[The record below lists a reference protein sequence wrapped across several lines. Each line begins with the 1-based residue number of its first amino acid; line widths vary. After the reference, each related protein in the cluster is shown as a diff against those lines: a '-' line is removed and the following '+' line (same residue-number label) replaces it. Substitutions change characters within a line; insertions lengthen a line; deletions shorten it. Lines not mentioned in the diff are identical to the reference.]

1 MRVKADSKPKYRY
14 EEDAIARAVGVV
26 RQRLH
31 KARAALANRH
41 VANRAGMSETVV
53 RLWGL
58 SGGRVVYSRAG
69 VLALLDAIGVGLLKQ
84 KDVSASGKLDE
95 WGRKTLEDVLQAS
108 DVWAVAPAVDGGGP
122 AEVKVDGEAEG
133 LVRLVVV
140 GLVPNPG
147 VLKASVMGAGWSVGE
162 TVVRVLVK
170 VGQRFVKGDEVVGR
184 AIEGRAGF
192 YRMVGEPV
200 RKG

>member
-1 MRVKADSKPKYRY
+1 MRVKADSKPVFRY

-31 KARAALANRH
+31 KARMLLEPEYW
-41 VANRAGMSETVV
+41 GMS
-53 RLWGL
+53 
-58 SGGRVVYSRAG
+58 GGSVVYSKDG
-69 VLALLDAIGVGLLKQ
+69 VLALLECIGVGLLKR
-84 KDVSASGKLDE
+84 KDVAAPGKLDA
-95 WGRKTLEDVLQAS
+95 WGRKTLEDVLEAS
-108 DVWAVAPAVDGGGP
+108 DVMAVAHAVDGGGP
-122 AEVKVDGEAEG
+122 AAVKVDGEAEG

-140 GLVPNPG
+140 GLGPNPG
-147 VLKASVMGAGWSVGE
+147 VLKACVMGAGWSVGG

-170 VGQRFVKGDEVVGR
+170 GGQRFVKGDEVVGR